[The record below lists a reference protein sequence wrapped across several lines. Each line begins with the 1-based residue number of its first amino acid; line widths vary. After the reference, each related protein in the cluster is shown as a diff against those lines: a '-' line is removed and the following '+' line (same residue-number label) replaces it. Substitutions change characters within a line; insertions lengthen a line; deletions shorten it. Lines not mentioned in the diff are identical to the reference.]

1 MQEQQQQISVSSMV
15 KQTGENTL
23 KFLNEVANHIELL
36 ENEIIKLKDY
46 IKQLEEA
53 KNND

>member
-1 MQEQQQQISVSSMV
+1 MQEQQSISVSSMV
-15 KQTGENTL
+15 KQTGENTH
-23 KFLNEVANHIELL
+23 KFLNEVSNHIELL